1 MYLVVANAW
10 LDTLLDVIDLLPL
23 EVLAKEVLAIAIN
36 KAGDIQPTFSRL
48 GSCQLIG
55 KLGMKLEQKV

>member
-1 MYLVVANAW
+1 VVANAW

-36 KAGDIQPTFSRL
+36 KSADSQPTFSRL

-55 KLGMKLEQKV
+55 KLGLKLEHKV

>member
-1 MYLVVANAW
+1 MVANAW

-36 KAGDIQPTFSRL
+36 KSDDSQPTFSRL
-48 GSCQLIG
+48 GSCQLVG
-55 KLGMKLEQKV
+55 KLGLKLEHKV

>member
-1 MYLVVANAW
+1 VVANAW
-10 LDTLLDVIDLLPL
+10 LDTLLDVIDLLPF

-36 KAGDIQPTFSRL
+36 KAGDTQPTFSRL